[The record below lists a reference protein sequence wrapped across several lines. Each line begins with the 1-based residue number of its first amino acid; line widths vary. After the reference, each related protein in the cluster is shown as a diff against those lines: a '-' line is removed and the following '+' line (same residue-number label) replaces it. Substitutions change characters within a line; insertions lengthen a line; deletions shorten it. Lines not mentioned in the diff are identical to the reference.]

1 MELRRDHG
9 GKVVVTAGPVTRAAG
24 TSERLI
30 REGYVQALLGGNA
43 IAVHDI
49 EQNLMGT
56 SCGYETGVVRGGH
69 RHHLKVIN
77 TIRRYGSIAKA
88 VSKVV
93 KSGCYTSVSAMESP
107 SLAGSIRDDRCL
119 IRRWI

>member
-1 MELRRDHG
+1 V
-9 GKVVVTAGPVTRAAG
+9 KA
-24 TSERLI
+24 S
-30 REGYVQALLGGNA
+30 VQALLGGNA

-56 SCGYETGVVRGGH
+56 SGCGYETGVAVRGGH

-88 VSKVV
+88 V
-93 KSGCYTSVSAMESP
+93 A
-107 SLAGSIRDDRCL
+107 RCC
-119 IRRWI
+119 